1 MELKRTSGGE
11 PTERPSMRPRPMF
24 RHATAH
30 RMGVRFCLAAFFGAA
45 ISLAAQTP
53 PQNSPA
59 ALQPNPIVAMRE
71 FEVPIDQ
78 PYQLGRG
85 DEISVRVNGRPE
97 LDGRYVIGPDGRVTL
112 PLSGPVMLAGKTRED
127 AGLAVQ
133 QAMSGYYSQVSVTVS
148 VEKYTSNQ
156 VLLLGAVEH
165 PGVQNFDR
173 PPTLLEVVSRGG
185 AITAPLR
192 SGDRNS
198 SSELGV
204 PDRVAIYRGSDKV
217 LWVELKKLLDS
228 GSAMADL
235 RLQRDDIVYVPS
247 PSERYVSVLGE
258 VQHPGALPLESSST
272 LVKLLAESGGITEA
286 AGRYPEIQ
294 VIQPST
300 KKTQVI
306 SFKQVLQPGALELT
320 LHPGDIIYVPRSG
333 LARTGYALQ
342 QISPLVTLFT
352 AAALVGGR

>member
-1 MELKRTSGGE
+1 MRAPWEGWHVMNRRIGARCFLAMLLLSAARGFAQSESQK
-11 PTERPSMRPRPMF
+11 PAAPS
-24 RHATAH
+24 
-30 RMGVRFCLAAFFGAA
+30 V
-45 ISLAAQTP
+45 
-53 PQNSPA
+53 
-59 ALQPNPIVAMRE
+59 ALQPNPILAMRD
-71 FEVPIDQ
+71 FESPIDR
-78 PYQLGRG
+78 PYELGRG
-85 DEISVRVNGRPE
+85 DEISIRVSGRPE
-97 LDGRYVIGPDGRVTL
+97 LDGKYVVGPDGRVTL
-112 PLSGPVMLAGKTRED
+112 PLSGPVLLAGNTREQAAD
-127 AGLAVQ
+127 AVQ
-133 QAMSGYYSQVSVTVS
+133 KAMSAYYSQVSVTVG
-148 VEKYTSNQ
+148 VDKYTSNQ

-165 PGVQNFDR
+165 PGVQSFDR

-192 SGDRNS
+192 TGNPDSPA
-198 SSELGV
+198 ELGV

-272 LVKLLAESGGITEA
+272 LVKLLAQSGGITEA
-286 AGRYPEIQ
+286 AGRYPNVQ

-300 KKTQVI
+300 GKTQVI
-306 SFKQVLQPGALELT
+306 SFKQVLQPNALELT
-320 LHPGDIIYVPRSG
+320 LHPGDIIYVPKSG

-342 QISPLVTLFT
+342 QISPMVTLFT
-352 AAALVGGR
+352 AAALFGGR